1 VDRRRE
7 IRDFLV
13 SRRARIT
20 PEQAGIDLPGGGRR
34 RVPGLRR
41 SEVAALAS
49 ISVDYYVQLERG
61 DLDGASDAV
70 LAALARAL
78 QLDDAERAHLLG
90 LARTGTDPDPPTTAL
105 RPHVQRVLE
114 TFAGVALVRNRRW
127 DYLGANHLGRA
138 LYAPIFDA
146 PREPPN
152 HLRFL
157 FLDAAART
165 FAPDWEDTARDAVR
179 ILRAEASAAPH
190 DPGPAALI
198 EELRQASEAFAAIW
212 DEQDVRLPA
221 AGRHRFLH
229 PEVGP
234 LELTFEAATL
244 RADHGLTLLLATA
257 EPGSATADALR
268 RLADRPPAP
277 FTNTDV
283 R

>member
-1 VDRRRE
+1 MDRRRE

-61 DLDGASDAV
+61 DVDGASDAV
-70 LAALARAL
+70 LGALARAL
-78 QLDDAERAHLLG
+78 RLDDAERAHLLG
-90 LARTGTDPDPPTTAL
+90 LARSAAVAGPPTTAV
-105 RPHVQRVLE
+105 RPHVQRVLDA
-114 TFAGVALVRNRRW
+114 FAGAAFVRNRRW
-127 DYLGANHLGRA
+127 DYLGANGLGRA
-138 LYAPIFDA
+138 LYAPIFEA
-146 PREPPN
+146 PRDPPN
-152 HLRFL
+152 HLRFV
-157 FLDAAART
+157 FLDAAARSFT
-165 FAPDWEDTARDAVR
+165 PDWEDTARDGVR

-198 EELRQASEAFAAIW
+198 EELRQASDAFATFW

-221 AGRHRFLH
+221 TGRHRFLH

-244 RADHGLTLLLATA
+244 RADDGLTLLLATA
-257 EPGSATADALR
+257 EPGSASVDALR
-268 RLADRPPAP
+268 RLAGR
-277 FTNTDV
+277 
-283 R
+283 